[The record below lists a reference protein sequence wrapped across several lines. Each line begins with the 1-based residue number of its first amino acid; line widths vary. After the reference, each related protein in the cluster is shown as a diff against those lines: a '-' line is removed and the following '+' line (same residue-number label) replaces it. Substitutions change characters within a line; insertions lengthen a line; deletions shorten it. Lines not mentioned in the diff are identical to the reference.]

1 MKPLFILLTFLGSF
15 FTKTSL
21 AASNNIAPQV
31 VKAFE
36 TTFTDAKD
44 IVWTINSNFYKVD
57 FILNGQA
64 VTAFYNQEGELTAVT
79 RNISSLQLPFMLQT
93 EIKKDYSSYWIT
105 NLFELSNE
113 NGTEYYITL
122 EDANNKVVLKS
133 IANAEWSTYSK
144 TKK

>member
-133 IANAEWSTYSK
+133 IENAEWSTYSK

>member
-21 AASNNIAPQV
+21 AKSNNIAPQV

-64 VTAFYNQEGELTAVT
+64 VTAFYNEEGKLTAVT

-113 NGTEYYITL
+113 SGTEYYITL